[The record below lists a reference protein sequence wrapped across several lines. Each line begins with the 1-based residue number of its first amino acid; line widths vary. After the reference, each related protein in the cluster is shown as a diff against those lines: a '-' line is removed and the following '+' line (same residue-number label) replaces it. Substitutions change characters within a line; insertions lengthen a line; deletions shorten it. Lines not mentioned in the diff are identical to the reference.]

1 MSGSSSK
8 LEVRLLGPLEVRHEG
23 EPLDLPRS
31 KKTRALLAYL
41 AATGRE
47 HTRNQ
52 LCTLLWDSTDDP
64 RGALRWSLSKLRPL
78 VNEDMERLSA
88 DRERVSFSAP
98 DTLIDLREIERMVR
112 RGVSSLSTD
121 DLERGAALGR
131 GEFLEA
137 FELPDLFEFQ
147 SWCLAQR
154 EEARQQRC
162 SILTELVDR
171 LAGSPERA
179 LPWAREL
186 VQANPLD
193 VAPRRV
199 LFKLLFKLDR
209 ASEAEQQFEI
219 ATRLFRELDAPGIDQ
234 LYSSWSELQERSS
247 SRARRSQENSE
258 SIHPGSEPT
267 IISTPGSDRPG
278 ERPLVGRDAELAT
291 LQSAV
296 DESRTDGK
304 LTLTLL
310 FGEPGVGKSRLA
322 DALADAA
329 AASGVSILRGRSYE
343 AERLYPF
350 GPWVDALGTPISD
363 LTDTSRTERAE
374 SREMLFQSIAERLAA
389 KTREH
394 SPVLLIFDDI
404 QWIDPDSAE
413 LLHYVVRTTE
423 AVPLG
428 LLLIARTGEIEDNE
442 ASTSLLR
449 GIRRVIAPS
458 ELELRPLS
466 LEETTELIGET
477 EGDPRA
483 IWEASAGNPLYA
495 LELARALDQGGA
507 SGSLARVVR
516 ERIARLPAA
525 AGDLLRWGSV
535 LGHTFAVSRLETLSS
550 LGTKELIEALEGLE
564 VHALVRS
571 DSASSGTRYTF
582 SHDLVREF
590 VYGEMS
596 QPRRRLMHRRVA
608 RLLAPELPDPVV
620 AIELVRHASLGGE
633 ASLGVK
639 ACIEAGHDALR
650 TFANA
655 DAHALSRRGLDL
667 VDELS
672 EEDRISASL
681 DLLHIQFSARTP
693 DRESAAERVQGVPRF
708 PQPLQRHPAPVNA
721 LRIDCT
727 IYGHEAVESCGKT
740 EKL

>member
-209 ASEAEQQFEI
+209 ASEAEQQFEV

-234 LYSSWSELQERSS
+234 LHSSWNELQEHSS
-247 SRARRSQENSE
+247 GRARRSQEDSK
-258 SIHPGSEPT
+258 SIHPASDPA
-267 IISTPGSDRPG
+267 IVSTPGPDRPD
-278 ERPLVGRDAELAT
+278 LVGRDAELAT
-291 LQSAV
+291 LRAAV
-296 DESRTDGK
+296 DASRTDGK
-304 LTLTLL
+304 LTLNLL

-322 DALADAA
+322 DSLADAA
-329 AASGVSILRGRSYE
+329 AQSGVTVLRGRSYE

-350 GPWVDALGTPISD
+350 GPWVDALGTPVSNLIG
-363 LTDTSRTERAE
+363 TTRTEKAE
-374 SREMLFQSIAERLAA
+374 SRETLFQSIARRLAA
-389 KTREH
+389 KAREH

-564 VHALVRS
+564 VHAL
-571 DSASSGTRYTF
+571 
-582 SHDLVREF
+582 
-590 VYGEMS
+590 
-596 QPRRRLMHRRVA
+596 
-608 RLLAPELPDPVV
+608 
-620 AIELVRHASLGGE
+620 
-633 ASLGVK
+633 
-639 ACIEAGHDALR
+639 
-650 TFANA
+650 
-655 DAHALSRRGLDL
+655 
-667 VDELS
+667 
-672 EEDRISASL
+672 
-681 DLLHIQFSARTP
+681 
-693 DRESAAERVQGVPRF
+693 
-708 PQPLQRHPAPVNA
+708 
-721 LRIDCT
+721 
-727 IYGHEAVESCGKT
+727 
-740 EKL
+740 